1 MMKRKQLHQAGAWR
15 NGNVCLPFC
24 KPATFV
30 LLQLSSSSEVY
41 FPPAGR
47 FFSQK
52 SAMVL

>member
-24 KPATFV
+24 KPAAFV
-30 LLQLSSSSEVY
+30 LLQLSSPEVY